1 MLLREHPDRQH
12 AQHAKG
18 AQAERER
25 EREEARIR
33 AAAAEGE
40 AKGLRLALEEARRP
54 FWRRW
59 LG

>member
-1 MLLREHPDRQH
+1 MTGVEAR
-12 AQHAKG
+12 AI
-18 AQAERER
+18 QAER

>member
-1 MLLREHPDRQH
+1 MEGHERPEAKIH
-12 AQHAKG
+12 ACATT
-18 AQAERER
+18 RV
-25 EREEARIR
+25 R

-40 AKGLRLALEEARRP
+40 AKGLREALAEAKRP